1 MSAVHSFW
9 RVRREEYR
17 LVITRQSVQARA
29 SGVFFGWYIVGAA
42 GFIQLLQNGLLM
54 QAYGTYVP
62 VLRAEF
68 GWSSTA
74 LAAAFSLQRVESG
87 LLGPLQGWMLDRWGP
102 RAVIT
107 VGMIIFGTG
116 FMAFSQIN
124 SLLTFYLAFLFMAVG
139 ASLSGFM
146 SLTTTIVN
154 WFERRRSIAISMTQ
168 VGMSVGGLAVPIV
181 AWALIAFGWRTT
193 SFMSG
198 VIILVVGLPLAQ
210 IMRHKPE
217 QYGYLPDGDS
227 AEERDR
233 LDAIRAEASG
243 GTYERFDFTARQAMK
258 TRAFWFIGFGHALA
272 VLVVS
277 AVMVHLVVH
286 LTEGLNF
293 TLRGAATVVAFMTAI
308 TMMGQIAGGFLGDR
322 FNKRIICTIAMFGHA
337 GGLLALAYGG
347 SLFWVIAFALL
358 HGTAWGMR
366 GPLMQSIRADYF
378 GRSSFGQIMGF
389 SSMIT
394 MFGMMS
400 GPIIAGVLA
409 DRLGSYQVGFT
420 VLAIMAACG
429 SVFFIFGTK
438 PTPPAEKRR
447 QKRLAAEGAG

>member
-1 MSAVHSFW
+1 MW
-9 RVRREEYR
+9 WEREEHQR
-17 LVITRQSVQARA
+17 LITRERVQARA
-29 SGVFFGWYIVGAA
+29 QGVFFGWYIVAGASL
-42 GFIQLLQNGLLM
+42 IQLLQNGLLM

-102 RAVIT
+102 RAVIGIGT
-107 VGMIIFGTG
+107 VIFGVG
-116 FMAFSQIN
+116 FMAFSQVN
-124 SLLTFYLAFLFMAVG
+124 SLLTFYLVFVFMAVG

-146 SLTTTIVN
+146 SLTTTVVN
-154 WFERRRSIAISMTQ
+154 WFERRRATAISLTQ
-168 VGMSVGGLAVPIV
+168 VGMSLGGMAVPII
-181 AWALIAFGWRTT
+181 AWALVAFGWRTT
-193 SFMSG
+193 SFASG
-198 VIILVVGLPLAQ
+198 VIILVVGLPLSR

-217 QYGYLPDGDS
+217 QYGYLPDGDTADER
-227 AEERDR
+227 AERA
-233 LDAIRAEASG
+233 AIRARANG
-243 GTYERFDFTARQAMK
+243 GFFEDADFTVRQALR

-286 LTEGLNF
+286 LTEGMNF
-293 TLRGAATVVAFMTAI
+293 SLGGAAAVVAFMTAV
-308 TMMGQIAGGFLGDR
+308 TAVGQVVGGFLGDR
-322 FNKRIICTIAMFGHA
+322 FSKRLICTIAMFGHA
-337 GGLLALAYGG
+337 GGLIALAYGG
-347 SLFWVIAFALL
+347 TLFWVIVFALA

-366 GPLMQSIRADYF
+366 GPLMQAIRADYF
-378 GRSSFGQIMGF
+378 GRTSFGKIMGF

-400 GPIIAGVLA
+400 GPIVAGLMA
-409 DRLGSYQVGFT
+409 DRFGNYQLGFT
-420 VLAIMAACG
+420 VLAIMAGFG
-429 SVFFIFGTK
+429 SVFFIFGTR

-447 QKRLAAEGAG
+447 AARVAAGAAGDD